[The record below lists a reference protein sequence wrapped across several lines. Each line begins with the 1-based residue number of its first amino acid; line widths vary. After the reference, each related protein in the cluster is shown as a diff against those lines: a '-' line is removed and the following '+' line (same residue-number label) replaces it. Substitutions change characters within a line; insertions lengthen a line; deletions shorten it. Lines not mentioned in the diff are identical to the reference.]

1 MISQVRGTLQRLRL
15 RGRIWLRRWLRW
27 SRRSGRLR
35 CFSATSTTSAATL
48 LIATLTTTG
57 LRSDLFA
64 TTTTA
69 SAALAA
75 TTTWLIAIL
84 ATATSTA
91 SAQFFTID
99 DAVSVAVETPESATN
114 RLRHPFQLFLVDHSI
129 AVAIETIESATTTL
143 RWAIAIA
150 GRALTGR
157 GASFGRWTTTSTKTF
172 QFFRSD
178 HAISIGVGRAEP
190 TAHPFRHSFQ
200 FFLVDHSIAVA
211 IETLDQASSTTP
223 FRTRIVT
230 ATIRSRTASAPS
242 EDSVEFF
249 TGDRAIPV
257 GVGTTESAAHTLGN
271 TFQLFLVE
279 NSIAVA
285 IEPTDQT
292 CATTTSATTFA
303 LSWRGRSRI
312 ISRIHHRWSR
322 WSGMILTR
330 RRARGRCRV
339 GLGILSPDQ
348 DWHHQD
354 QQQCREFAEK
364 THECLLKRNQRYWPQ
379 RIPRH

>member
-1 MISQVRGTLQRLRL
+1 MRL

-27 SRRSGRLR
+27 SRRR
-35 CFSATSTTSAATL
+35 CFSATSTTSATTL
-48 LIATLTTTG
+48 LIATLATTG

-64 TTTTA
+64 TTTA
-69 SAALAA
+69 SAALA
-75 TTTWLIAIL
+75 TTTAWLIAIL
-84 ATATSTA
+84 ATASSTA
-91 SAQFFTID
+91 SGQFFTID
-99 DAVSVAVETPESATN
+99 DSVSVAVETTESATN

-129 AVAIETIESATTTL
+129 AVAIKPIKSATTTL

-150 GRALTGR
+150 SRRALTGR
-157 GASFGRWTTTSTKTF
+157 GTSFGTRTTTSAETF

-211 IETLDQASSTTP
+211 IETLDQASSATP
-223 FRTRIVT
+223 FGARIVA
-230 ATIRSRTASAPS
+230 ATFRSRTASAPS
-242 EDSVEFF
+242 EDSVQFF

-271 TFQLFLVE
+271 TFHLFLVE

-292 CATTTSATTFA
+292 CASTTSATTFA

-312 ISRIHHRWSR
+312 ITGIHHRWSR

-330 RRARGRCRV
+330 RRARGRCRI
-339 GLGILSPDQ
+339 GLGILSPNQ
-348 DWHHQD
+348 SGQHQH
-354 QQQCREFAEK
+354 Q
-364 THECLLKRNQRYWPQ
+364 
-379 RIPRH
+379 

>member
-1 MISQVRGTLQRLRL
+1 L
-15 RGRIWLRRWLRW
+15 
-27 SRRSGRLR
+27 
-35 CFSATSTTSAATL
+35 STTLA
-48 LIATLTTTG
+48 TTG
-57 LRSDLFA
+57 LWSDLSA
-64 TTTTA
+64 TTTA
-69 SAALAA
+69 AAALA
-75 TTTWLIAIL
+75 TTTAWLIAIL
-84 ATATSTA
+84 ATASSTA
-91 SAQFFTID
+91 SGQFFTID
-99 DAVSVAVETPESATN
+99 DAVSVAVETTESATN

-129 AVAIETIESATTTL
+129 AVAIKTIESATTTL

-150 GRALTGR
+150 AGRALTGR
-157 GASFGRWTTTSTKTF
+157 GTSFGTRTTTSTETF

-211 IETLDQASSTTP
+211 IETLDQASSATP
-223 FRTRIVT
+223 FGARIVA
-230 ATIRSRTASAPS
+230 ATFRSRTASAPS

-279 NSIAVA
+279 NSIAIA

-292 CATTTSATTFA
+292 CASTTSATTFA
-303 LSWRGRSRI
+303 LSRRGRSRI
-312 ISRIHHRWSR
+312 ITGIHHRWSR

-330 RRARGRCRV
+330 RRARGRCRI
-339 GLGILSPDQ
+339 GLGILSPNQ
-348 DWHHQD
+348 SGQHQH
-354 QQQCREFAEK
+354 Q
-364 THECLLKRNQRYWPQ
+364 
-379 RIPRH
+379 

>member
-1 MISQVRGTLQRLRL
+1 LSTTLATTGL
-15 RGRIWLRRWLRW
+15 W
-27 SRRSGRLR
+27 SDL
-35 CFSATSTTSAATL
+35 SATTTAAAALATTTAW

-69 SAALAA
+69 SAALAT

-84 ATATSTA
+84 ATASSTA
-91 SAQFFTID
+91 SGQFFTID
-99 DAVSVAVETPESATN
+99 DAVSVAVETTESATN

-129 AVAIETIESATTTL
+129 AVAIKTIESATTTL

-150 GRALTGR
+150 ARRALTGR
-157 GASFGRWTTTSTKTF
+157 GASFGTRTTTSAETF

-200 FFLVDHSIAVA
+200 FFLVDDSIAVA
-211 IETLDQASSTTP
+211 IETLDQASSATP
-223 FRTRIVT
+223 FGARIVA
-230 ATIRSRTASAPS
+230 ATFRSRTASAPS

-292 CATTTSATTFA
+292 CASTTSATTFA

-312 ISRIHHRWSR
+312 ITGIHHRWSR

-330 RRARGRCRV
+330 RRARGRCRI
-339 GLGILSPDQ
+339 GLGILSPNQ
-348 DWHHQD
+348 SGQHQH
-354 QQQCREFAEK
+354 Q
-364 THECLLKRNQRYWPQ
+364 
-379 RIPRH
+379 

>member
-1 MISQVRGTLQRLRL
+1 MSTTLATTGL
-15 RGRIWLRRWLRW
+15 W
-27 SRRSGRLR
+27 SDL
-35 CFSATSTTSAATL
+35 SATTTAPAALATTTAW
-48 LIATLTTTG
+48 LIATLSTTLATTG
-57 LRSDLFA
+57 LRSNLFA

-69 SAALAA
+69 SAALAT

-84 ATATSTA
+84 ATASSTA
-91 SAQFFTID
+91 SGQFFTID
-99 DAVSVAVETPESATN
+99 DAVSVAVETTQSATN
-114 RLRHPFQLFLVDHSI
+114 RLRHPFQFFLVDHSI
-129 AVAIETIESATTTL
+129 AVAIKTIESATTTL

-150 GRALTGR
+150 ARRAFTGRRALTGR
-157 GASFGRWTTTSTKTF
+157 GASFGTRTTTSTETF

-211 IETLDQASSTTP
+211 IETLDQTSSATP
-223 FRTRIVT
+223 FGARIVA
-230 ATIRSRTASAPS
+230 ATFRSRTASAPS

-257 GVGTTESAAHTLGN
+257 GIGTTESAAHTLGN
-271 TFQLFLVE
+271 TFHLFLVE

-292 CATTTSATTFA
+292 CASTTSATTFA
-303 LSWRGRSRI
+303 LSWRGRSRV
-312 ISRIHHRWSR
+312 ISGIHHRWSR

-330 RRARGRCRV
+330 RRARGRCRI
-339 GLGILSPDQ
+339 GLGILSPNQ
-348 DWHHQD
+348 SGQHQH
-354 QQQCREFAEK
+354 Q
-364 THECLLKRNQRYWPQ
+364 
-379 RIPRH
+379 